1 MPDAVTANSTGIYRN
16 LPAEARI
23 DRLGNSGPRHTWSH
37 LRNWQG
43 ISGRSVRTEASAD
56 PPRCTSSTQH
66 THLHCRTL
74 SSSCPWQ
81 HIRRTLARILKQCH
95 LREDWRWMYISG
107 PEKRCSSRSGR
118 TCRRLRRATDLI
130 PLTGIAAVFVGH
142 SDTGRLPVLCRSIL
156 ANRSSSRVLGANLLP
171 SKGSLPLP
179 LFLQLVPRRVLQAPL
194 QRTFDPFLQVTCSER
209 STICLPKRIRPSS
222 LDWSLSRW
230 QGGSI

>member
-1 MPDAVTANSTGIYRN
+1 MVSPSK
-16 LPAEARI
+16 
-23 DRLGNSGPRHTWSH
+23 
-37 LRNWQG
+37 
-43 ISGRSVRTEASAD
+43 
-56 PPRCTSSTQH
+56 
-66 THLHCRTL
+66 
-74 SSSCPWQ
+74 
-81 HIRRTLARILKQCH
+81 LARHFRAFSAYRSFSRSSEMYVIDPAHTPALQNSVELMSLATHSTDARSLNRTLKQCH

-156 ANRSSSRVLGANLLP
+156 ANRSSSRFLGANLLP